1 MAQAFFS
8 AGDDGPNPAMAIP
21 QMPMFTGSNPAMAFP
36 QMPMFTFVS
45 AVPAPGGG
53 MMPMSFLGGG
63 GDAAA
68 TFVAEAMNAQG
79 GGGAPRTHP
88 ASQAAIRALK
98 SGTCTEASGTPS
110 DPCPVCQE
118 AFATGDQ
125 WLRMPC
131 GHFYHGDCLTPW
143 LKEHNTCPTCRQEIE
158 EEAEP
163 PPPPPPPPPEPEPP
177 AEVEGAPPPPVFRPG
192 LQPQPE
198 QFGADFFMHGGG
210 AGGGEAHPLRALLAH
225 AHEQMLAQ
233 EEERQLQAA
242 LRASME
248 EAPPPPPPPQ
258 AAASLPEP
266 SDRNAWVGGEGG
278 GDERVREAGG
288 SPAPEPERMGVRQL
302 KLLLEQRGVDY
313 SGCVERG
320 DLLALIAQT
329 TPSGHA

>member
-1 MAQAFFS
+1 MAQAFFP
-8 AGDDGPNPAMAIP
+8 AGDDGPNPAMAFP

-45 AVPAPGGG
+45 GVPAPGGG
-53 MMPMSFLGGG
+53 MMPISFHGGG

-68 TFVAEAMNAQG
+68 AFVAEAMNAQG

-118 AFATGDQ
+118 AFAIGDE

-131 GHFYHGDCLTPW
+131 GHFYHGDCLSPW

-158 EEAEP
+158 EEAET
-163 PPPPPPPPPEPEPP
+163 PPPPPPPEPEPP
-177 AEVEGAPPPPVFRPG
+177 AEVEGGPLPPPPLPG
-192 LQPQPE
+192 QQPQP
-198 QFGADFFMHGGG
+198 QQPGAGFFMHGFGG
-210 AGGGEAHPLRALLAH
+210 AGGGAAHPLRALLAH

-242 LRASME
+242 LQASME
-248 EAPPPPPPPQ
+248 EAPPPPPPPPQ
-258 AAASLPEP
+258 PAAALPEP
-266 SDRNAWVGGEGG
+266 SDSNVRGEGG
-278 GDERVREAGG
+278 GDERVREEG
-288 SPAPEPERMGVRQL
+288 EERMSVRQL
-302 KLLLEQRGVDY
+302 KMLLEQRGVDY

-329 TPSGHA
+329 TSSGHA